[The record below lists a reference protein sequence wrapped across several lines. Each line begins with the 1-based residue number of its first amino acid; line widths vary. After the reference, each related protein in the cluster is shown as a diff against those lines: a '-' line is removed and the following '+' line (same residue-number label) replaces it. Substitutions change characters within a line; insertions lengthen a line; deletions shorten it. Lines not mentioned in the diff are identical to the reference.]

1 MVHSTVYRQGVW
13 PEEEAILRKYLK
25 EPSKKVVEA
34 GAGGGRLTFFIESLG
49 FGEISGF
56 DIVSEMVALA
66 QAEALKRKSKIKF
79 EIGDAADLN
88 IFDSNSFDY
97 LVYIQQVLCFVPKSL
112 FNASLSEAYRIAKK
126 DAIVIFSFLDYE
138 SRFYNPLLS
147 LITNAIRTIRG
158 EDRSKYH
165 LPWLKINDTQI
176 NWRLFK
182 KGAPSVYWV
191 KKEQILNQLKQVGFE
206 IMEVDHGNKIHR
218 KGNKGA
224 LYVVCRK

>member
-1 MVHSTVYRQGVW
+1 MCGR
-13 PEEEAILRKYLK
+13 EEEAVLRKYLK
-25 EPSKKVVEA
+25 TPSKKVVEA

-49 FGEISGF
+49 FSQIFGF
-56 DIVSEMVALA
+56 DIVPEMVALA
-66 QAEALKRKSKIKF
+66 QGEAIKRNSSIKF
-79 EIGDAADLN
+79 EVGDAADLK

-97 LVYIQQVLCFVPKSL
+97 LVYMQQVLCFVPRPL
-112 FNASLSEAYRIAKK
+112 FSASLSEAYRIAKK
-126 DAIVIFSFLDYE
+126 DAIVIFSFLDYD

-147 LITNAIRTIRG
+147 LISNMIRTIRG
-158 EDRSKYH
+158 EDRLKHH

-191 KKEQILNQLKQVGFE
+191 KKEQILKQLKQVGFE
-206 IMEVDHGNKIHR
+206 IMEVDHGNRIHP

-224 LYVVCRK
+224 LYIICRK